1 MLLRQS
7 PATSLL
13 LKQIGVAVV
22 ASAVIIASA
31 QAIVGSKSSAG
42 ATVVNGKLLNG
53 TTTVEKAV
61 RPGKNV

>member
-42 ATVVNGKLLNG
+42 SAVVNGKLLNG

-61 RPGKNV
+61 RPGKSV